1 MRYGA
6 DGELDIDDFIY
17 RIEAGGHIYI
27 GQSKRDHGNSRLGTG
42 NRLTEHL
49 TRAYSDKTPE
59 PGSIYEF
66 IHEERLQNIKI
77 TVYEAPDYGI
87 PNISDVYTDFTTH

>member
-1 MRYGA
+1 MRCGA
-6 DGELDIDDFIY
+6 KGELDIDDFIY
-17 RIEAGGHIYI
+17 RIEVGGHIYI
-27 GQSKRDHGNSRLGTG
+27 GQSKRGHGNNKLGTG

-49 TRAYSDKTPE
+49 TRAYSDKAPE

-66 IHEERLQNIKI
+66 IHKERLQNIKI

-87 PNISDVYTDFTTH
+87 PDIRKAYDDFTTH